1 MILYL
6 GNNLKSKKTN
16 QTTLAQLS
24 SLLKG
29 EGYTIKTASSLHNQL
44 LRLVSMLWSIIKYNR
59 KIDYVLIDTYSTKN
73 FYYALATSQLCRFLK
88 LKYIPILHGGDLPS
102 RLDTST
108 KFSTLIFSNSYK
120 NVAVSKYLKHEFDTR
135 GFESIFIPNVL
146 EIEKY
151 NFFKRGF
158 SNPKLLYVRAFA
170 NIYNPEMAVKVLNE
184 IKKEYPE
191 AILCMVGPEKDSSFK
206 NCKALAKKLQLENSI
221 EFTGMLTKNEWH
233 KKSEQYNIFINTTN
247 IDNAP
252 VSVMEAMA
260 LGLTVVS
267 TNVGGMPFLIE
278 NNKTGILVK
287 KNDINAMANA
297 ISSIF
302 KNEEITYQ
310 LVINARKQVES
321 HNWSKVKLL
330 WRNILHSK

>member
-6 GNNLKSKKTN
+6 GNNIKSKNTN
-16 QTTLAQLS
+16 LTTLAQLS
-24 SLLKG
+24 NLLKI
-29 EGYTIKTASSLHNQL
+29 EGYSIKTSSSVRNQF
-44 LRLVSMLWSIIKYNR
+44 LRLLSMLWAIIKNSNR
-59 KIDYVLIDTYSTKN
+59 IDYVLIDTYSTKN

-102 RLDTST
+102 RLDKSE

-120 NVAVSKYLKHEFDTR
+120 NVSVSKYLKHEFDTR

-151 NFFKRGF
+151 SFFKRGF

-170 NIYNPEMAVKVLNE
+170 NIYNPEMAIRVLSR
-184 IKKEYPE
+184 IKLEYPK
-191 AILCMVGPEKDSSFK
+191 AVLCMVGPEKDSSFK
-206 NCKALAKKLQLENSI
+206 NCKALAKKLELENSI
-221 EFTGMLTKNEWH
+221 EFTGILSKNEWH

-260 LGLTVVS
+260 LGLPVVS
-267 TNVGGMPFLIE
+267 TNVGGMPYIIE
-278 NNKTGILVK
+278 NGKTGLLVN
-287 KNDINAMANA
+287 KNDIIAMVSKIDN
-297 ISSIF
+297 IC
-302 KNEEITYQ
+302 KNENASKLI
-310 LVINARKQVES
+310 VNNARKQVEKFS
-321 HNWSKVKLL
+321 WEHIKSL
-330 WRNILHSK
+330 WHNILQ

>member
-6 GNNLKSKKTN
+6 GNNLKSKNTN
-16 QTTLAQLS
+16 LTTLAQLS
-24 SLLKG
+24 NLLKS
-29 EGYTIKTASSLHNQL
+29 EGYSIKTASSVRNQF
-44 LRLVSMLWSIIKYNR
+44 LRLLSMLWAIIKYSSR
-59 KIDYVLIDTYSTKN
+59 IDYVLIDTYSTKN

-102 RLDTST
+102 RLDKSE

-120 NVAVSKYLKHEFDTR
+120 NVAVSNYLKYEFDTR

-146 EIEKY
+146 ELEKY

-206 NCKALAKKLQLENSI
+206 NCKALAKKLQIENSI

-260 LGLTVVS
+260 LGLPVVS
-267 TNVGGMPFLIE
+267 TNAGGMPFLIE
-278 NNKTGILVK
+278 NNKTGILVN
-287 KNDINAMANA
+287 KNDINAMVNA
-297 ISSIF
+297 IFSIC
-302 KNEEITYQ
+302 KNEEITNQ
-310 LVINARKQVES
+310 LVINARKLVES
-321 HNWSKVKLL
+321 HDWNKVKFL
-330 WRNILHSK
+330 WRNILYSK